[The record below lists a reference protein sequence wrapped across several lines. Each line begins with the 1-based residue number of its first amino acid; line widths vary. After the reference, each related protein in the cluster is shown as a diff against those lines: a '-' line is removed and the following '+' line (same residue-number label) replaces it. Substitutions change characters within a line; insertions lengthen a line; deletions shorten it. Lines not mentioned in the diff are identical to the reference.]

1 MVESRKGDATNDWI
15 KAASEAPYKIL
26 AAKVAPT
33 SGLPAASFTNAN
45 PRLFRL
51 IWAPA
56 SETEIEIVAKAES
69 RAPSFTLNVKLS
81 APVNPALGVYLI
93 AGAIPV
99 SVPFA
104 GWVTIV

>member
-69 RAPSFTLNVKLS
+69 RAPSLTLNVKLS

-99 SVPFA
+99 SVPLA
-104 GWVTIV
+104 GCVRIV

>member
-1 MVESRKGDATNDWI
+1 MVPSRKGDATNDWF

-26 AAKVAPT
+26 ATKFAPT

-69 RAPSFTLNVKLS
+69 RAPSLTLNVNES
-81 APVNPALGVYLI
+81 EPVKPDLGV
-93 AGAIPV
+93 
-99 SVPFA
+99 
-104 GWVTIV
+104 